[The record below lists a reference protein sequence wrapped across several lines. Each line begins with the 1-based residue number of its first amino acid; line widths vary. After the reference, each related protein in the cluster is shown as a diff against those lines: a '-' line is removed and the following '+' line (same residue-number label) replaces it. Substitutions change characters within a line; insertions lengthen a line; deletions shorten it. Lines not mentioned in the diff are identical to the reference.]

1 MNNIVEKYRQS
12 RLTKEE
18 LQQLRMQVN
27 LASDDE
33 VATEMHAHWQE
44 GIDVSGVQDKA
55 IDAIRNNVHAHIA
68 QTHAPTL
75 QRRIWKRLQQAS
87 VILLPIC
94 LIALG
99 YLGYRQYRTYNNTL
113 VFSTGRGEQVSISL
127 PDGTQAHMNESSK
140 LSYQPN
146 IFSDQHREIDFKG
159 EAYFEVHHDQHHAF
173 TIHGTDIN
181 VTVTGTKFHLSS
193 YPESP
198 TVTLCLLEGAVTIC
212 SAKTSEQIK
221 VRPYELCSFDKASG
235 RFKIE
240 PISEEDT
247 AYYTALH
254 HREMVF
260 HSTPLKQVI
269 DRISAIYDIDIQ
281 LQNIDEND
289 RFTGTLPTSDLTQ
302 CMIVLSKL
310 YNCQVNT
317 NEHGVT
323 LTRSHADRRRQGQ
336 GNNG

>member
-44 GIDVSGVQDKA
+44 EIDISGVQDKA

-146 IFSDQHREIDFKG
+146 SFSNQHREIDFKG

-198 TVTLCLLEGAVTIC
+198 TVTLCLLEGAVTLC

-221 VRPYELCSFDKASG
+221 VKPYELCSFDKASG

-323 LTRSHADRRRQGQ
+323 LTKKSR
-336 GNNG
+336 

>member
-12 RLTKEE
+12 RLTNEE

-33 VATEMHAHWQE
+33 LATEMHAHWQE
-44 GIDVSGVQDKA
+44 EIDISGVQDKA
-55 IDAIRNNVHAHIA
+55 IDAIRNSVHAQIA

-75 QRRIWKRLQQAS
+75 QRRIWKRIQQAS

-113 VFSTGRGEQVSISL
+113 VFSTGRGEQVNICL
-127 PDGTQAHMNESSK
+127 PDGTQAHLNESSK

-146 IFSDQHREIDFKG
+146 SFSNQQREIDFNG
-159 EAYFEVHHDQHHAF
+159 EAYFEVHHDQRHSF

-181 VTVTGTKFHLSS
+181 VTVTGTKFQLSS

-198 TVTLCLLEGAVTIC
+198 TVTLCLLEGAVTMR
-212 SAKTSEQIK
+212 SVKTSEQIK
-221 VRPYELCSFDKASG
+221 VKPYELCSFDKASG

-240 PISEEDT
+240 PITEEDT

-254 HREMVF
+254 HHEMVF
-260 HSTPLKQVI
+260 HSAPLKQVI
-269 DRISAIYDIDIQ
+269 NRISAIYDIDIQ

-289 RFTGTLPTSDLTQ
+289 RFTGTLPTSDLTK

-323 LTRSHADRRRQGQ
+323 LTKKSH
-336 GNNG
+336 

>member
-1 MNNIVEKYRQS
+1 M
-12 RLTKEE
+12 
-18 LQQLRMQVN
+18 
-27 LASDDE
+27 
-33 VATEMHAHWQE
+33 
-44 GIDVSGVQDKA
+44 
-55 IDAIRNNVHAHIA
+55 
-68 QTHAPTL
+68 
-75 QRRIWKRLQQAS
+75 
-87 VILLPIC
+87 
-94 LIALG
+94 
-99 YLGYRQYRTYNNTL
+99 
-113 VFSTGRGEQVSISL
+113 SISL
-127 PDGTQAHMNESSK
+127 PDGTQAHLNESSK

-146 IFSDQHREIDFKG
+146 SFSNQHREIDFNG
-159 EAYFEVHHDQHHAF
+159 EAYFEVHHDLRHTF

-221 VRPYELCSFDKASG
+221 VRPYELCSFDKASS
-235 RFKIE
+235 RFKIK

-269 DRISAIYDIDIQ
+269 DRISVIYDIDIQ

-323 LTRSHADRRRQGQ
+323 LTKKSR
-336 GNNG
+336 

>member
-1 MNNIVEKYRQS
+1 
-12 RLTKEE
+12 
-18 LQQLRMQVN
+18 MQVN

-44 GIDVSGVQDKA
+44 EIDISGVQDKA

-146 IFSDQHREIDFKG
+146 SFSNQHREIDFKG

-198 TVTLCLLEGAVTIC
+198 TVTLCLLEGAVTLC

-221 VRPYELCSFDKASG
+221 VKPYELCSFDKASG

-269 DRISAIYDIDIQ
+269 DRNSAIYDIDIQ

-323 LTRSHADRRRQGQ
+323 LTKKSR
-336 GNNG
+336 